1 MLAQLGISALGSLI
15 GAAIAFLI
23 AALCSK
29 TVRRALTAMASTFL
43 GIQVKYVF
51 RNGKEAEAAIKQEL
65 AESSFVR
72 VFAGRGLQFQESL
85 YSSLLE
91 KGPSSH
97 REVQVL
103 MPNPDVPSETIDW
116 IALRENELSKVD
128 RSFGQ
133 GILREQIRVS
143 IQFLLSHVHADNFQL
158 RLYSMPHIGRIIV
171 TDQSVFFS
179 PYSSTKHG
187 RDCRVFEYGRGDIYD
202 NFVRFFD
209 MVWQNSVQ
217 PQQQSDTEQT
227 KP

>member
-1 MLAQLGISALGSLI
+1 MLAQLGISVSGSLI
-15 GAAIAFLI
+15 AAAIAFLI
-23 AALCSK
+23 AVLCSRI
-29 TVRRALTAMASTFL
+29 VRRALTAMASTFL

-91 KGPSSH
+91 KELSSH
-97 REVQVL
+97 REVRVL
-103 MPNPDVPSETIDW
+103 LPNPDVASETIDW
-116 IALRENELSKVD
+116 ISHRETELSKVD

-133 GILREQIRVS
+133 EMLREQIRVS
-143 IQFLLSHVHADNFQL
+143 IRFLLSHLHEDNFQL
-158 RLYSMPHIGRIIV
+158 RLYNTPHIGRIIL

-187 RDCRVFEYGRGDIYD
+187 RDCKVFEYGRGDIYD

-217 PQQQSDTEQT
+217 PQQQSDTQQT
-227 KP
+227 GP